1 MGYRVKPF
9 TMKVRDNSTQE
20 FEDIGLLRSDE
31 VAIEEI
37 NDGSSCPLRLNNGV
51 LQYYSNGSWQNVKA
65 DSST

>member
-9 TMKVRDNSTQE
+9 TMKVRENSTQE
-20 FEDIGLLRSDE
+20 FIDVGLLGSDE
-31 VAIEEI
+31 VVIEEI
-37 NDGSSCPLRLNNGV
+37 SDGSSCPLRLNNGV

>member
-9 TMKVRDNSTQE
+9 TLSVRNNSTQE
-20 FEDIGLLRSDE
+20 FEDVGLLRSTE

-37 NDGSSCPLRLNNGV
+37 NDGSSCLLRLNNGV

>member
-9 TMKVRDNSTQE
+9 TMSVRNNSTQE
-20 FEDIGLLRSDE
+20 FEDVGLLRSTE

-37 NDGSSCPLRLNNGV
+37 NDGSSCLLRLNDGV